1 MASFSKLTAW
11 FTHVTLRFISYLVSP
26 PLTDSSILGSDSDYL
41 WRDKIQKKLAVH
53 FTQLCMK
60 EFITLI
66 QEFPESTPCL
76 EDLKRAL
83 GMSQMND
90 QFVAQVIQQL

>member
-41 WRDKIQKKLAVH
+41 WRDKIQKKLAVN
-53 FTQLCMK
+53 FT
-60 EFITLI
+60 
-66 QEFPESTPCL
+66 
-76 EDLKRAL
+76 
-83 GMSQMND
+83 
-90 QFVAQVIQQL
+90 